1 MVHLGELDD
10 RPGLGQQ
17 VADLAFQ
24 VRRLE
29 ANIHNLE
36 QHLEEALNAISIL
49 QQPKDVRY
57 VRERLRGRS

>member
-1 MVHLGELDD
+1 MTPDQSLD
-10 RPGLGQQ
+10 QQ

-36 QHLEEALNAISIL
+36 QHLKEAINAIRLL

-57 VRERLRGRS
+57 VRQGLRGRS

>member
-1 MVHLGELDD
+1 MTEISLE
-10 RPGLGQQ
+10 QQ

-36 QHLEEALNAISIL
+36 QHLEEALDAIRAL
-49 QQPKDVRY
+49 ERPRDVRY
-57 VRERLRGRS
+57 VPTRLRGRS